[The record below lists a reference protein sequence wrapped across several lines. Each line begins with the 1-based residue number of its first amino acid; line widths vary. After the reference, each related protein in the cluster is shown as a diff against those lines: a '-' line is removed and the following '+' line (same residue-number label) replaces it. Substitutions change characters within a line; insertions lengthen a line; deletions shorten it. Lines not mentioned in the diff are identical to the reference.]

1 MEAAT
6 LVRSPFTASFAPSS
20 GFVVCRSL
28 VSTHRGFRSSRCG
41 YGSLTMKK
49 LSLTSHS
56 VPHAGTPG
64 SRQHLIVKAS
74 SSSDSEG
81 SAVKVAPLELESPVG
96 QFLSQILVSHP
107 HLIPAAVD
115 QQLEQ
120 LQTDRDAEQKQ
131 DQPSVTGT
139 ELVLYR
145 RIAEVKANER
155 RRALEEILY
164 ALVVQK
170 FMDAKISLIP
180 SLTSSSSDLGRLD
193 TWPNQDAKIAQIYS
207 PEMKEMINNHI
218 IFILGK
224 RGEDPSEISKL
235 RLGQAYAASIMY
247 GYLLKRVDERFQLEK
262 VIRKL
267 PVKKD
272 RKGDATD
279 SLVGD
284 SIDENGLKS
293 AQIPHPEILSADEAS
308 YVSFGEDVFTQSRLT
323 NYLRSLDAETL
334 QRYATIRSTEA
345 VSIVEKH
352 TEALFGS
359 PKGTIDASNEDV
371 IKISSTGL
379 KKLVLE
385 AITFG
390 AFLWNVESYV
400 DCRYNFVTN

>member
-6 LVRSPFTASFAPSS
+6 LVRSPLTASFVPSV
-20 GFVVCRSL
+20 GAISL
-28 VSTHRGFRSSRCG
+28 VSTPRGFRLSRRGC
-41 YGSLTMKK
+41 GSLRMKK

-56 VPHAGTPG
+56 VPPAGTPG
-64 SRQHLIVKAS
+64 SCRRLIVKAS

-81 SAVKVAPLELESPVG
+81 SAVKSATPTSSLQPLTSS
-96 QFLSQILVSHP
+96 LSSCRLTEMQRKNRI
-107 HLIPAAVD
+107 
-115 QQLEQ
+115 
-120 LQTDRDAEQKQ
+120 
-131 DQPSVTGT
+131 PSVTGT

-145 RIAEVKANER
+145 RIAELKANER

-170 FMDAKISLIP
+170 FMDANISLIP

-193 TWPNQDAKIAQIYS
+193 TWPNQGAKIAQIYS

-224 RGEDPSEISKL
+224 RGEDPSEVSKL

-262 VIRKL
+262 AIRKL
-267 PVKKD
+267 PGKKG
-272 RKGDATD
+272 RKGDVTD

-284 SIDENGLKS
+284 SIGNNSLKS
-293 AQIPHPEILSADEAS
+293 AQTPHPEILSADEAS
-308 YVSFGEDVFTQSRLT
+308 YISFGEDVFTPSRLT
-323 NYLRSLDAETL
+323 NYLRSFDAETL
-334 QRYATIRSTEA
+334 RRYATIRSTEA

-359 PKGTIDASNEDV
+359 PKGTNEDG

-390 AFLWNVESYV
+390 AFLWDVESYV
-400 DCRYNFVTN
+400 DSRYNFVTN